1 MKTIKKSKK
10 HTQPSPTGP
19 PKPPGRRGKA
29 MAGTA
34 SVKTFNVYATFFKLF
49 SIFIVVPLMLFIFVR
64 NLMSWFQGIIPARII
79 SKFPILTKSISPLTK
94 TFGVIIDLVPFFIFF
109 LGIYYFIKILDHLKK
124 GDIFNTDVFY
134 IFKKLTRIALIW
146 VIYHPLSYT
155 LLGLVMTLNNPKG
168 HRYLVVEFSFSDALN
183 ILLFGLF
190 LIVTSLMHEGLKL
203 KKEQDLTV

>member
-1 MKTIKKSKK
+1 MKTIKKSEE
-10 HTQPSPTGP
+10 
-19 PKPPGRRGKA
+19 
-29 MAGTA
+29 
-34 SVKTFNVYATFFKLF
+34 TFNVYATFLKLF
-49 SIFIVVPLMLFIFVR
+49 SIFIVVPLMVWVFVR

-124 GDIFNTDVFY
+124 GDIFSTDVFY

-168 HRYLVVEFSFSDALN
+168 HRYLIVEFSFSDALN

-190 LIVTSLMHEGLKL
+190 LIITSLMHEGLKL